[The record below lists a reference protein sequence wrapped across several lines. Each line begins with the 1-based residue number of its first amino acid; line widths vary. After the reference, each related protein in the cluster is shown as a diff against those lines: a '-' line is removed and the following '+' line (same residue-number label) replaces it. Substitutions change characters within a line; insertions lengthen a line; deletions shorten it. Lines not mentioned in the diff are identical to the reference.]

1 MAKKTVL
8 TYEEAMAQLE
18 QIVRQVEQNEL
29 GIDQL
34 VEQLK
39 KATELVAYCKE
50 KLYNTDK
57 DISTS
62 NYHTQKPRNT
72 RRITKYRLL

>member
-8 TYEEAMAQLE
+8 TYEEAMAQHE

-29 GIDQL
+29 VIDQL

-39 KATELVAYCKE
+39 KATDLVAYCKE

-57 DISTS
+57 QIKNILDTAE
-62 NYHTQKPRNT
+62 K
-72 RRITKYRLL
+72 

>member
-1 MAKKTVL
+1 MAKKNSC

-50 KLYNTDK
+50 KLYDTDK
-57 DISTS
+57 QI
-62 NYHTQKPRNT
+62 RN
-72 RRITKYRLL
+72 ILDQAEK

>member
-57 DISTS
+57 QIKNILDTAE
-62 NYHTQKPRNT
+62 K
-72 RRITKYRLL
+72 

>member
-18 QIVRQVEQNEL
+18 QIVRQVEQKEL

-57 DISTS
+57 QIKNILDTAE
-62 NYHTQKPRNT
+62 K
-72 RRITKYRLL
+72 

>member
-8 TYEEAMAQLE
+8 TYEEAMVQLE

-57 DISTS
+57 QIKNILDTAE
-62 NYHTQKPRNT
+62 K
-72 RRITKYRLL
+72 

>member
-1 MAKKTVL
+1 MAKKNSY

-34 VEQLK
+34 VGQLK

-50 KLYNTDK
+50 KLYDTDK
-57 DISTS
+57 QI
-62 NYHTQKPRNT
+62 RN
-72 RRITKYRLL
+72 ILDQAEK

>member
-1 MAKKTVL
+1 MEKKTVL

-18 QIVRQVEQNEL
+18 QIVLQVEQNEL

-57 DISTS
+57 QIKNILDTAE
-62 NYHTQKPRNT
+62 K
-72 RRITKYRLL
+72 

>member
-57 DISTS
+57 QIKKILDTAE
-62 NYHTQKPRNT
+62 K
-72 RRITKYRLL
+72 